1 MLIFYKNI
9 FIIFLLKLPKLD
21 ISFHGFT
28 KIEVYYI
35 IIILIV
41 LEAEKMVSSF
51 SAHLSELRKEKGIS
65 QSEAAKELGVSQ
77 ALLSHYERGIRECG
91 LDFLIRAAKF
101 YSVSCDY
108 ILGISKSR
116 DSSVHN
122 YDNPKVNKIFDVLDT
137 IFNVVDNA
145 GSKSLKN
152 DVSDFYLYA
161 HYCLLTAIKPPSSLS
176 DINENAL
183 PDSIYLQLA
192 LSNMQSLC
200 ASAYCAANKIK
211 YPGVSFVRRK
221 IPDISELSNIS
232 SKQKAA
238 EDILSYIKEKI
249 SNK

>member
-1 MLIFYKNI
+1 MHINSVLMHNVSNCRIK
-9 FIIFLLKLPKLD
+9 
-21 ISFHGFT
+21 FHRFT
-28 KIEVYYI
+28 KTKVYYI
-35 IIILIV
+35 IIILIF
-41 LEAEKMVSSF
+41 LEAAEMASSF
-51 SAHLSELRKEKGIS
+51 SANLSELRKEKGIS

-91 LDFLIRAAKF
+91 LDFLIKAAKF

-116 DSSVHN
+116 DNSGHI
-122 YDNPKVNKIFDVLDT
+122 YDNPKANQIFDVLDT
-137 IFNVVDNA
+137 IINIADEA

-152 DVSDFYLYA
+152 DVADFYLYA
-161 HYCLLTAIKPPSSLS
+161 HYCMLTSIQPSR
-176 DINENAL
+176 NAF
-183 PDSIYLQLA
+183 DFGESTCLQLA
-192 LSNMQSLC
+192 LSNMQSMC

-211 YPGVSFVRRK
+211 YPGVSFVKRK
-221 IPDISELSNIS
+221 ISNISDMKNLSS